1 MKNWKNWLL
10 VLIIGLTGAVFLVKM
25 SGKKVQTKYAEA
37 DQGVRA
43 HVMFGDERPTE
54 ATRIRM
60 ENMAPRELGS
70 STPPV
75 VPTTAPASVPEAAP
89 PRPAPAYAS
98 GYAPAGRA
106 GAGVA
111 IAPAPRPARDSYL
124 GEPSYE
130 EPVRKERPGGER
142 GFVNYGVNPMVQTV
156 EDRLSTF
163 GADVDTASYTIARRM
178 LNERRLPPPASVR
191 LEEYV
196 NYFRYSYPDPDE
208 GAFGVH
214 MEAAPSPFVA
224 DASRKIL
231 RIGVQGKRAT
241 RTTLKPVHLTFLV
254 DVSGSMFGPDRL
266 DLAKK
271 SLKILTQSLGEE
283 DTIAISTYASNAKKF
298 LDPTSVTNRQAILD
312 AIDRLEA
319 RGSTAM
325 DDGLG
330 LAYSL
335 AMDSF
340 QKGHV
345 NRVIVLSD
353 GDANIG
359 PISHTA
365 TLGTIENYVK
375 EGITLS
381 TIGFGM
387 GNYRD
392 DMMEQLANKGN
403 GNNYYID
410 SEDEA
415 RKVFGEQI
423 DGTLQVIAK
432 DMKIQVEFEPA
443 AVLSYRLLGYENRDI
458 ADKDFRNDAVDS
470 GEVGAGHTVT
480 ALYEVVLSPAALQ
493 GKLEQYATVRVR
505 HKEPDGHTAREWA
518 FPFTAGQVH
527 ASLADSSQ
535 DFQFAVAVA
544 GFAEI
549 LRESPYATGL
559 SLALIDELARS
570 ASRPDQKMR
579 QEFIGLV
586 QKARALRHG

>member
-1 MKNWKNWLL
+1 MKNWKNLL
-10 VLIIGLTGAVFLVKM
+10 LLLIIALVAVVIMIKTSGQTHSSKYNAADGAVR
-25 SGKKVQTKYAEA
+25 SY
-37 DQGVRA
+37 VR
-43 HVMFGDERPTE
+43 FDD
-54 ATRIRM
+54 
-60 ENMAPRELGS
+60 
-70 STPPV
+70 STPPSRKQAYMQ
-75 VPTTAPASVPEAAP
+75 PQGASVNDSARRYEAGAAP
-89 PRPAPAYAS
+89 SPTVAPRPVNPAPIRDDLLRS
-98 GYAPAGRA
+98 AGS
-106 GAGVA
+106 
-111 IAPAPRPARDSYL
+111 APAPQALGRPVGPPPTSRVA
-124 GEPSYE
+124 YE
-130 EPVRKERPGGER
+130 EARPTSPDR
-142 GFVNYGVNPMVQTV
+142 GFVNYGVNQMIQTA
-156 EDRLSTF
+156 DDHLSTF

-178 LNERRLPPPASVR
+178 LNERQLPPADSVR
-191 LEEYV
+191 VEEYV

-214 MEAAPSPFVA
+214 MEAAPSPFMA
-224 DASRKIL
+224 DANRKIL

-241 RTTLKPVHLTFLV
+241 RSTRKPVHLTFLV

-271 SLKILTQSLGEE
+271 SLKILTQNLGEE
-283 DTIAISTYASNAKKF
+283 DTIAISTYASDAKKF
-298 LDPTSVTNRQAILD
+298 LDPTSVTNRQVILD

-319 RGSTAM
+319 RGSTSM
-325 DDGLG
+325 EDGLG

-335 AMDSF
+335 AMESF

-353 GDANIG
+353 GDANVG
-359 PISHTA
+359 ATSHTA
-365 TLGTIENYVK
+365 TLHSIESYVK
-375 EGITLS
+375 QGITLS

-443 AVLSYRLLGYENRDI
+443 AILSYRLLGYENRDI
-458 ADKDFRNDAVDS
+458 ADEDFRNDAVDA
-470 GEVGAGHTVT
+470 GDVGAGHTVT

-493 GKLEQYATVRVR
+493 GKFEKYATVRIR
-505 HKEPDGHTAREWA
+505 HKEPEGDSAREWA

-527 ASLADSSQ
+527 PALADSSK

-549 LRESPYATGL
+549 LRHSPYATDL
-559 SLALIDELARS
+559 NFALIDELARA

-586 QKARALRHG
+586 QKARQLRHG